1 MQWQA
6 CGDPWA
12 AGGTG
17 DGCPRLPPSWVL
29 LACGCRAGK
38 DPSLEDPVSDCT
50 HLQSRPSMPCDSLQS
65 HLCPALR
72 TASWTNPPEEKRE
85 CICIHVG
92 QAGVQIGNACWE
104 LYCLEHGIQP
114 DGQMLSDSTT
124 AGGDDSFSTFFSE
137 TSAGKHVPRTTFVD
151 LEPTVIGLWTT
162 GFAGVLGLEC
172 GLRALL
178 TPPGLSRPLQV
189 FSNGPW
195 VCPLPD
201 EVRTGTYRQL
211 FHPEQL
217 ITGKEDAA
225 NNYARGHYTVG
236 REIIDLVSERVR
248 KLVSAIETWKFRG
261 AVAEKQLLGFYQGSE
276 LALWQKVSGN
286 FFHIRMSPAA
296 FIRSLNSTFLSQ
308 TEQCKNLQGFLVFR
322 SFGGGT
328 GSGFTSLLMERLS
341 VEYGKKS
348 KLEFS
353 IYPAPRLSSAVV
365 EPYNSILTTHTT
377 MEHCDCAFLVDNEA
391 IYDIC
396 CRNLDI
402 PRPSFPHLNRLVSQ
416 VVSSI
421 TASLRFDGALNVDL
435 TEFQTN
441 LVPYPRIHF
450 PLTAYAPV
458 ISAEKAYHEQFSIA
472 EMTNACFE
480 PANQMVKCDPR
491 HGKYMA
497 CCLLYRGDVVPKDV
511 NAAIATIKAKRSI
524 HFVDWCPTGF
534 KVGINYQ
541 PPTVVPGG
549 DLAKVQRAACLL
561 SNTTAI
567 AEAWGRLNHKFD
579 LMYAKRAFVHWYVGE
594 GMEEGEFSE
603 AREDLAALEKDYEE
617 VGRDTAEGEEEDE
630 EY

>member
-1 MQWQA
+1 M
-6 CGDPWA
+6 
-12 AGGTG
+12 
-17 DGCPRLPPSWVL
+17 
-29 LACGCRAGK
+29 
-38 DPSLEDPVSDCT
+38 
-50 HLQSRPSMPCDSLQS
+50 
-65 HLCPALR
+65 
-72 TASWTNPPEEKRE
+72 RE
-85 CICIHVG
+85 CISIHVG

-114 DGQMLSDSTT
+114 DGQMPSDKTLG
-124 AGGDDSFSTFFSE
+124 GGDDSFNTFFSE
-137 TSAGKHVPRTTFVD
+137 TGAGKHVPRAVFVD
-151 LEPTVIGLWTT
+151 LEPTVI
-162 GFAGVLGLEC
+162 
-172 GLRALL
+172 
-178 TPPGLSRPLQV
+178 
-189 FSNGPW
+189 
-195 VCPLPD
+195 D

-225 NNYARGHYTVG
+225 NNYARGHYTIG
-236 REIIDLVSERVR
+236 KEIIDLVLDRIR
-248 KLVSAIETWKFRG
+248 KLAD
-261 AVAEKQLLGFYQGSE
+261 
-276 LALWQKVSGN
+276 
-286 FFHIRMSPAA
+286 
-296 FIRSLNSTFLSQ
+296 
-308 TEQCKNLQGFLVFR
+308 QCTGLQGFLVFH

-341 VEYGKKS
+341 VDYGKKS

-353 IYPAPRLSSAVV
+353 IYPAPQVSTAVV

-377 MEHCDCAFLVDNEA
+377 LEHSDCAFRVDNEA

-396 CRNLDI
+396 RRNLDI
-402 PRPSFPHLNRLVSQ
+402 ERPTYTNLNRLIGQ
-416 VVSSI
+416 IVSSI

-450 PLTAYAPV
+450 PLATYAPV
-458 ISAEKAYHEQFSIA
+458 ISAEKAYHEQLSVSEI
-472 EMTNACFE
+472 TNACFE

-511 NAAIATIKAKRSI
+511 NAAIATIKTKRTIQFVDWCPTGFKVGINYQPPTVVPGGDLATYAPVISAEKAYHEQLTVSEI
-524 HFVDWCPTGF
+524 TNACFEPANQMVKCDPRHGKYMACCLLFRGDVVPKDVNAAIATIKTKRTIQFVDWCPTGF

-549 DLAKVQRAACLL
+549 DLAKVQRAVCML

-567 AEAWGRLNHKFD
+567 AEAWARLDHKFD

-603 AREDLAALEKDYEE
+603 AREDMAALEKDYEE
-617 VGRDTAEGEEEDE
+617 VGTDNAEEVDEEGEE
-630 EY
+630 Y

>member
-1 MQWQA
+1 MSSAQHSH
-6 CGDPWA
+6 PTA
-12 AGGTG
+12 AVTNN
-17 DGCPRLPPSWVL
+17 
-29 LACGCRAGK
+29 K
-38 DPSLEDPVSDCT
+38 PSLPVTIKGAARSPPRS
-50 HLQSRPSMPCDSLQS
+50 QPSSSEPFAVGSKN
-65 HLCPALR
+65 LC
-72 TASWTNPPEEKRE
+72 SMRE
-85 CICIHVG
+85 CISVHVG

-114 DGQMLSDSTT
+114 DGQMPSDKTIG
-124 AGGDDSFSTFFSE
+124 GGDDSFNTFFSE
-137 TSAGKHVPRTTFVD
+137 TGAGKHVPRAVFVD
-151 LEPTVIGLWTT
+151 LEPTVI
-162 GFAGVLGLEC
+162 
-172 GLRALL
+172 
-178 TPPGLSRPLQV
+178 
-189 FSNGPW
+189 
-195 VCPLPD
+195 D

-225 NNYARGHYTVG
+225 NNYARGHYTIG
-236 REIIDLVSERVR
+236 KEIIDLVLDRIR
-248 KLVSAIETWKFRG
+248 KLWCWCDCASNAEAMLVPPELTPACSSVSREAD
-261 AVAEKQLLGFYQGSE
+261 
-276 LALWQKVSGN
+276 
-286 FFHIRMSPAA
+286 
-296 FIRSLNSTFLSQ
+296 
-308 TEQCKNLQGFLVFR
+308 QCTGLQGFLIFH

-341 VEYGKKS
+341 VDYGKKS

-353 IYPAPRLSSAVV
+353 IYPAPQISTAVV

-377 MEHCDCAFLVDNEA
+377 LEHSDCAFMVDNEA

-396 CRNLDI
+396 RRNLDI
-402 PRPSFPHLNRLVSQ
+402 ERPTYTNLNRLIGQ
-416 VVSSI
+416 IVSSI

-450 PLTAYAPV
+450 PLATYAPV
-458 ISAEKAYHEQFSIA
+458 ISAEKAYHEQLSVA
-472 EMTNACFE
+472 EITNACFE

-511 NAAIATIKAKRSI
+511 NAAIATIKTKRSI
-524 HFVDWCPTGF
+524 QFVDWCPTGF

-549 DLAKVQRAACLL
+549 DLAKVQRAVCML

-567 AEAWGRLNHKFD
+567 AEAWARLDHKFD

-603 AREDLAALEKDYEE
+603 AREDMAALEKDYEE
-617 VGRDTAEGEEEDE
+617 VGTDSVDGEGEEEEGDE
-630 EY
+630 Y

>member
-1 MQWQA
+1 M
-6 CGDPWA
+6 
-12 AGGTG
+12 
-17 DGCPRLPPSWVL
+17 
-29 LACGCRAGK
+29 
-38 DPSLEDPVSDCT
+38 
-50 HLQSRPSMPCDSLQS
+50 
-65 HLCPALR
+65 
-72 TASWTNPPEEKRE
+72 RE
-85 CICIHVG
+85 CISVHVG

-114 DGQMLSDSTT
+114 DGQMPSDKTLG
-124 AGGDDSFSTFFSE
+124 GGDDSFNTFFSE
-137 TSAGKHVPRTTFVD
+137 TGAGKHVPRAVFVD
-151 LEPTVIGLWTT
+151 LEPTVI
-162 GFAGVLGLEC
+162 
-172 GLRALL
+172 
-178 TPPGLSRPLQV
+178 
-189 FSNGPW
+189 
-195 VCPLPD
+195 D

-225 NNYARGHYTVG
+225 NNYARGHYTIG
-236 REIIDLVSERVR
+236 KEIIDLVLDRIR
-248 KLVSAIETWKFRG
+248 KLRECISVHVGQAGVQIGNACWELYCLEHGIQPDGQMPSDKTLGGGDDSFNTFFSETGAGKHVPRAVFVDLEPTVIDEVRTGTYRQLFHPEQLITGKEDAANNYARG
-261 AVAEKQLLGFYQGSE
+261 HYTIGKEIIDLVLDRIRK
-276 LALWQKVSGN
+276 LAD
-286 FFHIRMSPAA
+286 
-296 FIRSLNSTFLSQ
+296 
-308 TEQCKNLQGFLVFR
+308 QCTGLQGFLVFH

-341 VEYGKKS
+341 VDYGKKS

-353 IYPAPRLSSAVV
+353 IYPAPQVSTAVV

-377 MEHCDCAFLVDNEA
+377 LEHSDCAFMVDNEA

-396 CRNLDI
+396 RRNLDI
-402 PRPSFPHLNRLVSQ
+402 ERPTYTNLNRLISQ
-416 VVSSI
+416 IVSSI

-450 PLTAYAPV
+450 PLATYAPV
-458 ISAEKAYHEQFSIA
+458 ISAEKAYHEQLSVSEI
-472 EMTNACFE
+472 TNACFE

-511 NAAIATIKAKRSI
+511 NAAIATIKTKRSI
-524 HFVDWCPTGF
+524 QFVDWCPTGF

-549 DLAKVQRAACLL
+549 DLAKVQRAVCML

-567 AEAWGRLNHKFD
+567 AEAWARLDHKFD

-603 AREDLAALEKDYEE
+603 AREDMAALEKDYEE
-617 VGRDTAEGEEEDE
+617 VGVDSVEGEGEEEGE